1 MAENEEKHLAWFL
14 GPKAE
19 NANLFEEL
27 LLVILRDYLHW
38 RRNYFPGDKILI
50 NKNMQRRLE
59 DEHDALTQKIHE
71 MIAELRRNFPFYSP
85 RYTAHMLAD
94 TTLPSVLG
102 YIAGMLYNPNNVT
115 PEAAPVT
122 VDWEIE
128 ACNIVLQMLGYR
140 PPPPPPNNEDPAT
153 YYGQAALK
161 EFGWSHITMG
171 GTTANIEALWIARA
185 VKYFPLSVRDISIRE
200 KLEIEIKR
208 PNGEPV
214 KIVNVTELEALLL
227 KPNESVYL
235 LEKFVSAIRKKH
247 EITVHQASEMAWK
260 LLRTSKYSLSKGTG
274 ELFAKFPPVIFVSGA
289 AHYSVVKAADVL
301 GIGKDNVVITK
312 MDSMFRLDA
321 RELEKR
327 IRFAL
332 ADGKIPLAVVAIAG
346 TTEEGAVD
354 PIHKVLD
361 LRVKLEKENVSFWL
375 HIDSAWG
382 GYIRSLFKLDEH
394 DFNERV
400 LSRLGQKSGIPY
412 SGDVWEWHNRF
423 TKWVE
428 ARVPALVDEK
438 QLSEDRKNWIAGHLT
453 KLEYLLQAE
462 GVTAYRKSLK
472 KFVEDFR
479 PHLFA
484 EASAAPL
491 TIDSILKWPNLL
503 EGFKVLP
510 ADAKRSSVVGRI
522 QGLLSKEGREIIDAY
537 DRHRPLAEAQ
547 MQTIINDL
555 NRVLT
560 TESLYDEK
568 ACEGLELG
576 KEARVI
582 LKQDAET
589 RPARDTVRLNRLLF
603 EALYPRDVLQS
614 RIISE
619 DDFNLT
625 LQDRMDMVNDFVQDE
640 IEIYWGNYRKKVRV
654 MWGAE
659 EVCTS
664 FIAFPK
670 ADSIT
675 VDPHKMGYVG
685 YPCGVIAF
693 RNDRVRHFVLQKA
706 PYITSAKQSA
716 LAHVPPKHAEL
727 MADGS
732 GNTRIHIDSFGAF
745 ILEGSRPG
753 AAATSLWLSV
763 QTIPLTMKKHGAIVR
778 SSLLAARELYEWLTR
793 WGTIMKD
800 NRIDTDYEFVSLT
813 AFQPDTNVVIFT
825 VKKRTSSYLRTMNNL
840 TKAVYERFAIQTE
853 LGEREYSYSQPFFIS
868 KTTIGEPE
876 YPYDAVK
883 NFFSRCELAADG
895 HKSYKEEGIVV
906 LRATVMNPYLYPMK
920 RFAGQNIIREFV
932 DELARA
938 AGESVKTI

>member
-38 RRNYFPGDKILI
+38 RRNYFPGDQILI
-50 NKNMQRRLE
+50 NKSMQRRFE

-128 ACNIVLQMLGYR
+128 ACNMVLQMLGYR
-140 PPPPPPNNEDPAT
+140 PPPPLPNNEDPAT

-200 KLEIEIKR
+200 HLEIEIKR
-208 PNGEPV
+208 PNGDVAKLVE
-214 KIVNVTELEALLL
+214 VTELETLLL

-235 LEKFVSAIRKKH
+235 LEKFVSAIRKKY
-247 EITVHQASEMAWK
+247 EITIDEASDRAWK

-301 GIGKDNVVITK
+301 GIGKDNVIIAK
-312 MDSMFRLDA
+312 MNSMFRLDVHD
-321 RELEKR
+321 LEKR
-327 IRFAL
+327 IKHAL
-332 ADGKIPLAVVAIAG
+332 DAGKIPLAVVAIAG

-354 PIHKVLD
+354 PIHEVVD
-361 LRVKLEKENVSFWL
+361 LRTKLEKENVSFWL

-382 GYIRSLFKLDEH
+382 GYIRSLFKLDEQ
-394 DFNERV
+394 DFNDWV
-400 LSRLGQKSGIPY
+400 LQRLAHKSGITY
-412 SGDVWEWHNRF
+412 NGDVWEWHTRF
-423 TKWVE
+423 TEWVE
-428 ARVPALVDEK
+428 ARVLELIDDG
-438 QLSEDRKNWIAGHLT
+438 QLPEDRKSWIVNHLA
-453 KLEYLLQAE
+453 KLKYLLQTE
-462 GVTAYRKSLK
+462 GVSAYRKSLK

-479 PHLFA
+479 PYLFA
-484 EASAAPL
+484 EDSMPL
-491 TIDSILKWPNLL
+491 TSDSILKWPTLL
-503 EGFKVLP
+503 EGLKVS
-510 ADAKRSSVVGRI
+510 ADARRVRSIGRVRE
-522 QGLLSKEGREIIDAY
+522 LLSKEGRQFIDAY
-537 DRHRPLAEAQ
+537 DRNLPPTEEQ
-547 MQTIINDL
+547 MQTIIDDL
-555 NRVLT
+555 NRILT
-560 TESLYDEK
+560 TESLYDER
-568 ACEGLELG
+568 AFAGLELG
-576 KEARVI
+576 KEARAI
-582 LKQDAET
+582 LKQDAAT
-589 RPARDTVRLNRLLF
+589 RPARETVRLNRLLF
-603 EALYPRDVLQS
+603 EALYPREVVRS
-614 RIISE
+614 KIISE
-619 DDFNLT
+619 DDFNLR
-625 LQDRMDMVNDFVQDE
+625 LQDRMDMVNEFVQDE
-640 IEIYWGNYRKKVRV
+640 IEIYWGNYRKKVRI

-727 MADGS
+727 VADGS

-753 AAATSLWLSV
+753 ASATSLWLSV

-778 SSLLAARELYEWLTR
+778 ASLLAARELYEWLTR
-793 WGTIMKD
+793 WSTIMKD
-800 NRIDTDYEFVSLT
+800 NRIDTDYEFTALT

-825 VKKRTSSYLRTMNNL
+825 VKKRTSSYLHTMNNL
-840 TKAVYERFAIQTE
+840 TRAVYQRFAIQTE

-876 YPYDAVK
+876 YPYEAVK
-883 NFFSRCELAADG
+883 EFFGRCELAADG
-895 HKSYKEEGIVV
+895 HKSYKDEGVV
-906 LRATVMNPYLYPMK
+906 ILRATVMNPYLYPMK
-920 RFAGQNIIREFV
+920 RFAGQNIVKEFV

-938 AGESVKTI
+938 AGESVKTL